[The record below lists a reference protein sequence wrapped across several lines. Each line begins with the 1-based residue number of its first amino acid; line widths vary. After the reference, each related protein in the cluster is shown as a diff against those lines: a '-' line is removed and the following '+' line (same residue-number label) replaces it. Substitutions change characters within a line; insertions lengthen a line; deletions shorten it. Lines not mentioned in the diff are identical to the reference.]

1 VDVEEEEGTGT
12 ALLSLED
19 DIDMVNV
26 EEKEIEADEEEVEV
40 TDGAIIDG
48 EKEGGYVPVVV
59 ALGEDV
65 PVPVEEADE
74 VKEGC
79 MKGEASGVTEGVPD
93 VLDDSDMVGDG
104 RRDIE
109 TDGVEVL
116 EGNIDGVH
124 VGLPITYA
132 TCAKG
137 SVT

>member
-48 EKEGGYVPVVV
+48 EKEGVY
-59 ALGEDV
+59 
-65 PVPVEEADE
+65 VPVEEADE
-74 VKEGC
+74 VNEGC
-79 MKGEASGVTEGVPD
+79 MRGEASCVTEGVFNA
-93 VLDDSDMVGDG
+93 LDDNDMVGDG
-104 RRDIE
+104 TRDIE
-109 TDGVEVL
+109 TDEVEVL